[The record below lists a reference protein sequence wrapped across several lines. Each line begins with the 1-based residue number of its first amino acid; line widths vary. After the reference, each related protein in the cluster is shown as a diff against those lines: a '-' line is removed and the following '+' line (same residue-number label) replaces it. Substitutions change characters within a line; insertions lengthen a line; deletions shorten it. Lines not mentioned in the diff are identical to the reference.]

1 MKLNPYSCVQLFE
14 LALSRGFTTTH
25 SFLML
30 NAELDLL
37 REAHFVMESM
47 NKYSQKQ
54 LDFTSLM
61 LTIKPIHDHL
71 VKEGGLISDFG
82 DNDKKRYTE
91 VMVDSESDD
100 PLLSCACIQY
110 SEHGLRTED
119 GKMAE
124 KVSPDHRKIM
134 SSLSEG
140 EHLIRYMNKPYLEKY
155 GQASWIPVFFKNN
168 VLVNPASG
176 SGV

>member
-47 NKYSQKQ
+47 NKFSQKQ

-82 DNDKKRYTE
+82 DNVCRLWPLRWQTSEPNCSRY
-91 VMVDSESDD
+91 
-100 PLLSCACIQY
+100 
-110 SEHGLRTED
+110 
-119 GKMAE
+119 
-124 KVSPDHRKIM
+124 
-134 SSLSEG
+134 
-140 EHLIRYMNKPYLEKY
+140 HLWHL
-155 GQASWIPVFFKNN
+155 
-168 VLVNPASG
+168 
-176 SGV
+176 